1 VLTRC
6 GDGFVRL
13 ALVEKEA
20 RIRQAVRGMRRVMEA
35 AFVSADAKG

>member
-13 ALVEKEA
+13 ALVENET
-20 RIRQAVRGMRRVMEA
+20 RIRQAVGGMRKVMEA
-35 AFVSADAKG
+35 AFVSAGAKG